1 MRELT
6 LEEVQTILTEGVA
19 VARAKGFPSTVAVV
33 DMGGNLRGVL
43 RPEKGRIANPDI
55 AIKKAW
61 TAAALHRT
69 TAQVRE
75 LMITTD
81 RFGHGLQF
89 TDERFCMVG
98 GGFPIIDE
106 AGDVI
111 GGVGTSGGPVDLDCE
126 CSLVGLRKLGFQT
139 DFADPL
145 AGAPKSAKQ
154 AKAKVGK
161 AASAA
166 GKSAAG
172 KAGKKS
178 AAKPAAKTGRK

>member
-19 VARAKGFPSTVAVV
+19 LARAKGFPSTVAVV

-55 AIKKAW
+55 AVKKAW
-61 TAAALHRT
+61 TAVALHRS

-75 LMITTD
+75 LMITPD

-89 TDERFCMVG
+89 TDERFCIVA
-98 GGFPIIDE
+98 GGFPIRDE
-106 AGDVI
+106 AGDII
-111 GGVGTSGGPVDLDCE
+111 GGVGTSGGPVELDIE
-126 CSLVGLRKLGFQT
+126 CSLVGLRKLGFPT

-145 AGAPKSAKQ
+145 AA
-154 AKAKVGK
+154 
-161 AASAA
+161 
-166 GKSAAG
+166 
-172 KAGKKS
+172 
-178 AAKPAAKTGRK
+178 AAKPAKAAKGAKAAVPAKVAKSSKAAVPAKAKKK

>member
-19 VARAKGFPSTVAVV
+19 LARAKGFPSTVAVV

-55 AIKKAW
+55 AVKKAW
-61 TAAALHRT
+61 TAVALHRS

-75 LMITTD
+75 LMITPD

-89 TDERFCMVG
+89 TDERFCIVA
-98 GGFPIIDE
+98 GGFPIRDE
-106 AGDVI
+106 AGDII
-111 GGVGTSGGPVDLDCE
+111 GGVGTSGGPVDLDIE
-126 CSLVGLRKLGFQT
+126 CSLVGLRKLGFPT

-145 AGAPKSAKQ
+145 AA
-154 AKAKVGK
+154 
-161 AASAA
+161 
-166 GKSAAG
+166 
-172 KAGKKS
+172 
-178 AAKPAAKTGRK
+178 AAKPAKAAKGGKAAVPAKVAKSSKAAVPAKAKKK

>member
-19 VARAKGFPSTVAVV
+19 LARAKGFPSTVAVV

-61 TAAALHRT
+61 TAAALHRS

-75 LMITTD
+75 LMITPD

-89 TDERFCMVG
+89 TDERFCMVA
-98 GGFPIIDE
+98 GGFPITDE
-106 AGDVI
+106 AGDII
-111 GGVGTSGGPVDLDCE
+111 GGVGTSGGPVDLDIE
-126 CSLVGLRKLGFQT
+126 CSLVGLRKLGFPT
-139 DFADPL
+139 EFADPL
-145 AGAPKSAKQ
+145 ATSAQPAKSAKAVKSTRSAASVEAAKFTVP
-154 AKAKVGK
+154 AKAGAKR
-161 AASAA
+161 
-166 GKSAAG
+166 
-172 KAGKKS
+172 KK
-178 AAKPAAKTGRK
+178 R

>member
-19 VARAKGFPSTVAVV
+19 LARSKGFPSTVAVV

-61 TAAALHRT
+61 TAAALHRS

-75 LMITTD
+75 LMITPD

-89 TDERFCMVG
+89 TDERFCIVA
-98 GGFPIIDE
+98 GGFPIIDA
-106 AGDVI
+106 AGDII
-111 GGVGTSGGPVDLDCE
+111 GGVGTSGGPVELDIE
-126 CSLVGLRKLGFQT
+126 CSLVGLRKLGFPT

-145 AGAPKSAKQ
+145 AASAKPGKSAKAVKSAKSAVPVKVAKSSVP
-154 AKAKVGK
+154 AKAG
-161 AASAA
+161 
-166 GKSAAG
+166 
-172 KAGKKS
+172 
-178 AAKPAAKTGRK
+178 AKPKKR

>member
-19 VARAKGFPSTVAVV
+19 LARAKGFPSTVAVV

-61 TAAALHRT
+61 TAAALHRS

-75 LMITTD
+75 LMIAPD

-89 TDERFCMVG
+89 TDERFCMVA
-98 GGFPIIDE
+98 GGFPIKDE
-106 AGDVI
+106 AGDII
-111 GGVGTSGGPVDLDCE
+111 GGVGTSGGPVELDIE
-126 CSLVGLRKLGFQT
+126 CSLVGLRKLGFPT

-145 AGAPKSAKQ
+145 AATAKP
-154 AKAKVGK
+154 GK
-161 AASAA
+161 AA
-166 GKSAAG
+166 KTV
-172 KAGKKS
+172 K
-178 AAKPAAKTGRK
+178 AAKAAATAKAVKSTVPASGGAKRKKK

>member
-6 LEEVQTILTEGVA
+6 LEEVQTILSDGVA
-19 VARAKGFPSTVAVV
+19 LARAKGFPSTVAVV

-61 TAAALHRT
+61 TAAALHRS

-75 LMITTD
+75 LMITPD
-81 RFGHGLQF
+81 RFGYGLQF
-89 TDERFCMVG
+89 TDQRLCMVG
-98 GGFPIIDE
+98 GGFPIIDK

-111 GGVGTSGGPVDLDCE
+111 GGVGTSGGPVDLDIA
-126 CSLVGLRKLGFQT
+126 CSLAGLRKLGFPT

-145 AGAPKSAKQ
+145 KAAPKATKMGGKSTKLAKAAATKPAKIAKAS
-154 AKAKVGK
+154 AKAK
-161 AASAA
+161 
-166 GKSAAG
+166 
-172 KAGKKS
+172 KK
-178 AAKPAAKTGRK
+178 

>member
-1 MRELT
+1 VRELT

-19 VARAKGFPSTVAVV
+19 LARSKGFPSTVAVV

-61 TAAALHRT
+61 TAAALHRS

-75 LMITTD
+75 LMITPD

-89 TDERFCMVG
+89 TDERFCIVA
-98 GGFPIIDE
+98 GGFPIRDA
-106 AGDVI
+106 AGDII
-111 GGVGTSGGPVDLDCE
+111 GGVGTSGGPVELDIE
-126 CSLVGLRKLGFQT
+126 CSLIGLRKLGFTT

-145 AGAPKSAKQ
+145 AASAKTVKSRKP
-154 AKAKVGK
+154 AK
-161 AASAA
+161 
-166 GKSAAG
+166 
-172 KAGKKS
+172 
-178 AAKPAAKTGRK
+178 AAKPAKASAVRIAEPAAAKTKVRKK

>member
-19 VARAKGFPSTVAVV
+19 LARSKGFPSTVAVV

-61 TAAALHRT
+61 TAAALHRS

-75 LMITTD
+75 LMITPD

-89 TDERFCMVG
+89 TDERFCIVA
-98 GGFPIIDE
+98 GGFPIRDA
-106 AGDVI
+106 AGDII
-111 GGVGTSGGPVDLDCE
+111 GGVGTSGGPVELDIE
-126 CSLVGLRKLGFQT
+126 CSLIGLRKLGFPT

-145 AGAPKSAKQ
+145 ASSAKTVKAQKSAK
-154 AKAKVGK
+154 
-161 AASAA
+161 
-166 GKSAAG
+166 
-172 KAGKKS
+172 
-178 AAKPAAKTGRK
+178 AAKPAKASAVRIAAPAAAKTKTRKK

>member
-19 VARAKGFPSTVAVV
+19 LARAKGFPSTVAVV

-55 AIKKAW
+55 AVKKAW
-61 TAAALHRT
+61 TAVALHRS

-75 LMITTD
+75 LMITPD

-89 TDERFCMVG
+89 TDERFCIVG
-98 GGFPIIDE
+98 GGFPIRDA
-106 AGDVI
+106 AGDII
-111 GGVGTSGGPVDLDCE
+111 GGVGTSGGPLDLDIE
-126 CSLVGLRKLGFQT
+126 CSLVGMRKLGFPT

-145 AGAPKSAKQ
+145 AGAPLTAKAAKAAAAKT
-154 AKAKVGK
+154 AKAK
-161 AASAA
+161 
-166 GKSAAG
+166 
-172 KAGKKS
+172 
-178 AAKPAAKTGRK
+178 AAKPAAKPVAKAKKK

>member
-19 VARAKGFPSTVAVV
+19 LARSKGFPSTVAVV

-61 TAAALHRT
+61 TAAALHRS

-75 LMITTD
+75 LMITPD

-89 TDERFCMVG
+89 TDERFCIVA
-98 GGFPIIDE
+98 GGFPIKDA
-106 AGDVI
+106 AGDII
-111 GGVGTSGGPVDLDCE
+111 GGVGTSGGPVELDIE
-126 CSLVGLRKLGFQT
+126 CSLVGLRKLGFPT

-145 AGAPKSAKQ
+145 ATSAKPGKSAK
-154 AKAKVGK
+154 
-161 AASAA
+161 A
-166 GKSAAG
+166 GKSAKSAVPVKAAKSSVPA
-172 KAGKKS
+172 KAG
-178 AAKPAAKTGRK
+178 AKPRKK

>member
-19 VARAKGFPSTVAVV
+19 LARARGFPSTVAVV

-55 AIKKAW
+55 AVKKAW
-61 TAAALHRT
+61 TAVALHRS

-75 LMITTD
+75 LMITPD

-89 TDERFCMVG
+89 TDERFCIVA
-98 GGFPIIDE
+98 GGFPIIDA
-106 AGDVI
+106 AGDVV
-111 GGVGTSGGPVDLDCE
+111 GGVGTSGGPVELDIE
-126 CSLVGLRKLGFQT
+126 CSLVGLRKLGFPT

-145 AGAPKSAKQ
+145 AASAKPAKAVKSAKPAVPAKSAKSTAS
-154 AKAKVGK
+154 AKAG
-161 AASAA
+161 
-166 GKSAAG
+166 
-172 KAGKKS
+172 
-178 AAKPAAKTGRK
+178 AKPKKK

>member
-1 MRELT
+1 VRELT

-19 VARAKGFPSTVAVV
+19 LARAKGFPSTVAVV

-61 TAAALHRT
+61 TAAALHRS
-69 TAQVRE
+69 TAQVRDIM
-75 LMITTD
+75 LTTD

-89 TDERFCMVG
+89 TDERFCIVA
-98 GGFPIIDE
+98 GGFPIRDE

-111 GGVGTSGGPVDLDCE
+111 GGVGTSGGPVELDIE
-126 CSLVGLRKLGFQT
+126 CSLVGLRTLGFPT

-145 AGAPKSAKQ
+145 AGAPRSAKASRAVQ
-154 AKAKVGK
+154 AKAAKSKSK
-161 AASAA
+161 APA
-166 GKSAAG
+166 K
-172 KAGKKS
+172 GKK
-178 AAKPAAKTGRK
+178 K

>member
-19 VARAKGFPSTVAVV
+19 LARAKGFPSTVAVV

-55 AIKKAW
+55 AVKKAW
-61 TAAALHRT
+61 TAVALHRS

-75 LMITTD
+75 LMITPD

-89 TDERFCMVG
+89 TDERFCIVA
-98 GGFPIIDE
+98 GGFPIRDE
-106 AGDVI
+106 AGDII
-111 GGVGTSGGPVDLDCE
+111 GGVGTSGGPVELDIE
-126 CSLVGLRKLGFQT
+126 CSLVGLRKLGFPT

-145 AGAPKSAKQ
+145 KGAPLSSSPAGKGAK
-154 AKAKVGK
+154 KV
-161 AASAA
+161 A
-166 GKSAAG
+166 GKSAKITGTPA
-172 KAGKKS
+172 KPAKS
-178 AAKPAAKTGRK
+178 AAVAKAKKK